1 MSYTHLDP
9 GRELEVCGHIYS
21 NQIDLSEL
29 VLLTPEELKAREAA
43 SVEQEKAIYDRMVEI
58 EKEWVQQASQTMAMR

>member
-29 VLLTPEELKAREAA
+29 VLLPPRN
-43 SVEQEKAIYDRMVEI
+43 
-58 EKEWVQQASQTMAMR
+58 